1 MFVKLNSISI
11 NAAICDTVHDAET
24 AHGPDYYLPIAFGTL
39 FRNMQFAGHHSY
51 LKKKDFYLLLAVKN
65 VK

>member
-1 MFVKLNSISI
+1 MFVKLKSFSI
-11 NAAICDTVHDAET
+11 NAAICDPEQDAET
-24 AHGPDYYLPIAFGTL
+24 AHGPDYYMPTTFGTV

-51 LKKKDFYLLLAVKN
+51 LKKGFYQLLAVQN